1 MRLIMSSFHQKYDLI
16 NLYEIVGEAGEV
28 EWAGGSAHEAIK
40 LLRSSANKRL
50 LVSGWDSNEEDARL
64 VGQPIDVTQVALAA
78 IVWER

>member
-1 MRLIMSSFHQKYDLI
+1 VSFHPKYDLI

-40 LLRSSANKRL
+40 LLRNSANKRL
-50 LVSGWDSNEEDARL
+50 LVSGWESDYEDARL
-64 VGQPIDVTQVALAA
+64 VGQPLDVTQVALAA

>member
-1 MRLIMSSFHQKYDLI
+1 MSSFHQKYDLI

>member
-1 MRLIMSSFHQKYDLI
+1 MRLIMSSFHPKYDLI